1 MKNTKVKSITTIV
14 VTLLATILFCI
25 NSFAA
30 IKINFPTLITNGAGT
45 INVSGNTNNDKI
57 YYQAIVMTDSQYNTI
72 NQLQSDLTTA
82 YNDFKA
88 RFDAKKAIYD
98 PLAAKV
104 NAGTATEAEFQQ
116 AQQLYNELVAM
127 QEEYEQTRASL
138 LQRMDAAY
146 PQYNN
151 SNWVEAVNGNFTI
164 NNTSNED
171 KYYVLWAKVGDTT
184 DKMIYKV
191 LGRADTTIPLKSV
204 TVEVGKTLEL
214 TGSDGTDI
222 STITWVSDDSTIA
235 IIENNKVKGLKIGA
249 TTIRG
254 KKNGT
259 EVIDIAVTVIAAT
272 TPGATLDIPD
282 DAKKYNEHSYY
293 YFSGNK
299 SWDDAKAY
307 CEKVGGHLVTITSQG
322 EADFVKTLNSTHN
335 AWIGGYKETDW
346 KWVTGEAWSFTDWNS
361 NQPANQDRAA
371 MATTKWSTFDNNSIE
386 VAGFV
391 CEWDTT
397 ISELQPIE
405 IDPVDPVD
413 PTEPTDPSTPS
424 NTTREPDVEVIYTQ
438 EGIGNSTTT
447 PSSTSGDTSIATK
460 KIPQTGESILA
471 IVAIAAVAGVAFI
484 AFVNYR
490 KNK

>member
-235 IIENNKVKGLKIGA
+235 IIENNK
-249 TTIRG
+249 
-254 KKNGT
+254 
-259 EVIDIAVTVIAAT
+259 
-272 TPGATLDIPD
+272 
-282 DAKKYNEHSYY
+282 
-293 YFSGNK
+293 
-299 SWDDAKAY
+299 
-307 CEKVGGHLVTITSQG
+307 
-322 EADFVKTLNSTHN
+322 
-335 AWIGGYKETDW
+335 
-346 KWVTGEAWSFTDWNS
+346 
-361 NQPANQDRAA
+361 
-371 MATTKWSTFDNNSIE
+371 
-386 VAGFV
+386 
-391 CEWDTT
+391 
-397 ISELQPIE
+397 
-405 IDPVDPVD
+405 
-413 PTEPTDPSTPS
+413 
-424 NTTREPDVEVIYTQ
+424 
-438 EGIGNSTTT
+438 
-447 PSSTSGDTSIATK
+447 
-460 KIPQTGESILA
+460 
-471 IVAIAAVAGVAFI
+471 
-484 AFVNYR
+484 
-490 KNK
+490 

>member
-1 MKNTKVKSITTIV
+1 MKNTKVKIISTIV
-14 VTLLATILFCI
+14 VILLATLLFCT
-25 NSFAA
+25 NTFAA
-30 IKINFPTLITNGAGT
+30 ISISFPTLITNGAGT

-82 YNDFKA
+82 YNDYKA
-88 RFDAKKAIYD
+88 RFDEKKAIYD

-104 NAGTATEAEFQQ
+104 NAGTATEEEYQQ
-116 AQQLYNELVAM
+116 ALQLYNELQAM
-127 QEEYEQTRASL
+127 NESYEQTRNSL
-138 LQRMDAAY
+138 LQRINAAY
-146 PQYNN
+146 PQYNG
-151 SNWVEAVNGNFTI
+151 SNWVEAVNGNFSI
-164 NNTSNED
+164 NNTTNED

-184 DKMIYKV
+184 DKIIYKV
-191 LGRADTTIPLKSV
+191 LGRADSTIPVKSV

-214 TGSDGTDI
+214 TESDGTDL
-222 STITWVSDDSTIA
+222 STITWTSDDSTIA
-235 IIENNKVKGLKIGA
+235 VIENNKVKGLKVGA

-254 KKNGT
+254 KRNGT
-259 EVIDIAVTVIAAT
+259 EVIDVAVTVVAAT
-272 TPGATLDIPD
+272 SQSSTTDIPD
-282 DAKKYNEHSYY
+282 DAQKYNGHSYY

-346 KWVTGEAWSFTDWNS
+346 KWVTGEAWSFTDWNT
-361 NQPANQDRAA
+361 NQPSNEDRAA
-371 MATTKWSTFDNNSIE
+371 MATTKWSTFDNNSTE

-391 CEWDTT
+391 CEWD
-397 ISELQPIE
+397 SEVEELTPSN
-405 IDPVDPVD
+405 
-413 PTEPTDPSTPS
+413 PTDPTQPTDPT
-424 NTTREPDVEVIYTQ
+424 NTTNTTTEPDVEVIYTQ
-438 EGIGNSTTT
+438 DGIKNSTTN
-447 PSSTSGDTSIATK
+447 PKSTSGDNTLATK